1 MLISSWGR
9 LNLEEQELVAVTGRE
24 SVRKAFERYKDKTF
38 LPRGNGRSYGDVC
51 NNKDGVLLWS
61 GYLDNFISFDAEKA
75 EVTCGSGVILRNLQ
89 RFLVRNGFML
99 PVTPGTQMISVG
111 GAIANEVHCKKHHRF
126 GTFGNHVKSFRL
138 LRSDGE
144 ILDCSPEK
152 NSGYY
157 RATIG
162 GIGLTG
168 FILDATLSLKKVA
181 GPWIIA
187 ENIPYYDLKTF
198 FDLANSSE
206 KDYEHT
212 VSWID
217 CITGNGERGIF
228 MRGNND
234 DTDTSGRDKHPGLSV
249 KVPFTMPFS
258 LVNTPSLY
266 CFNKMYFALQCLKKG
281 PFKVH
286 YEKFFYPLDG
296 ILEWNRIY
304 GPKGF
309 FQYQCVVPTDTGLD
323 AVQEMQKV
331 IAESGQG
338 SFLGVLKTFGDYK
351 SVGMLSFPY
360 KGFTYALD
368 FPNRGES
375 TLKLLSDLDAIV
387 KNAHGRLYTA
397 KDARQPR
404 EMFESGYGTET
415 INEFLKYRDPKM
427 SSDMSRRLMGV

>member
-24 SVRKAFERYKDKTF
+24 SVRKAFELYKDKTF

-89 RFLVRNGFML
+89 RFLVKNGFML

-111 GAIANEVHCKKHHRF
+111 GAIANDVHCKNHHRF

-144 ILDCSPEK
+144 ILECSPDK
-152 NSGYY
+152 NQGYY
-157 RATIG
+157 HATIG

-234 DTDTSGRDKHPGLSV
+234 DSDTSGRDKHPNLSV
-249 KVPFTMPFS
+249 TVPFTMPS
-258 LVNTPSLY
+258 
-266 CFNKMYFALQCLKKG
+266 
-281 PFKVH
+281 
-286 YEKFFYPLDG
+286 
-296 ILEWNRIY
+296 
-304 GPKGF
+304 
-309 FQYQCVVPTDTGLD
+309 
-323 AVQEMQKV
+323 
-331 IAESGQG
+331 
-338 SFLGVLKTFGDYK
+338 
-351 SVGMLSFPY
+351 
-360 KGFTYALD
+360 
-368 FPNRGES
+368 RG
-375 TLKLLSDLDAIV
+375 
-387 KNAHGRLYTA
+387 
-397 KDARQPR
+397 
-404 EMFESGYGTET
+404 
-415 INEFLKYRDPKM
+415 
-427 SSDMSRRLMGV
+427 